1 MTEAAGVVK
10 GAGLVKVAAV
20 AGVASAAGVVR
31 VGKSGKGG
39 ARACPGAVRRTRC
52 RRCCTRR
59 RGWRRPPPS
68 RRPRLQRP
76 AAGGRH
82 WSRGR
87 HDCAACAMCAAG
99 VLHVRC
105 MGCVWAP
112 RCACPSLRAPRA
124 RGARLGREEDDGI
137 DACELLEDEEQA
149 RDGHEPAVA
158 RAHQLRPAAARR
170 IARLHWRHARAR
182 PPQACRRLLG
192 LGRAPLLGGVGLG
205 LGLGPGCGCS
215 ASGWATGWA
224 CGSTPCA
231 PPGRAS
237 VATRAPRAARPA
249 ARCTGGPRRRTSCAS
264 RRGRRGRGGGRRR
277 WRAGCRRT

>member
-20 AGVASAAGVVR
+20 AGVASAAGAVR
-31 VGKSGKGG
+31 VGKSGEGG

-76 AAGGRH
+76 AGR
-82 WSRGR
+82 WEALVARETR
-87 HDCAACAMCAAG
+87 LCCACNVRCRCAA
-99 VLHVRC
+99 VRC
-105 MGCVWAP
+105 MGSVWAP
-112 RCACPSLRAPRA
+112 RCVCPSLRAPRA
-124 RGARLGREEDDGI
+124 RGARLGREEHDGI

-192 LGRAPLLGGVGLG
+192 LGRAPLLCEVGLG

-215 ASGWATGWA
+215 ASGLAWGWA
-224 CGSTPCA
+224 CGSTPRA

-264 RRGRRGRGGGRRR
+264 RRDRRGRGGGRRR

>member
-1 MTEAAGVVK
+1 MHAATRMEATTAEPTPAFAK
-10 GAGLVKVAAV
+10 TCSRWEALV
-20 AGVASAAGVVR
+20 
-31 VGKSGKGG
+31 
-39 ARACPGAVRRTRC
+39 ARETRLCCVCNVRC
-52 RRCCTRR
+52 R
-59 RGWRRPPPS
+59 
-68 RRPRLQRP
+68 
-76 AAGGRH
+76 
-82 WSRGR
+82 
-87 HDCAACAMCAAG
+87 CAACA
-99 VLHVRC
+99 LHVRC
-105 MGCVWAP
+105 MGSGCAP
-112 RCACPSLRAPRA
+112 RCVCPSLRAPRA

-149 RDGHEPAVA
+149 RDRHEPAVA

-192 LGRAPLLGGVGLG
+192 LGRAPLLCEVGLG

-215 ASGWATGWA
+215 ASGLAS
-224 CGSTPCA
+224 GSTPCA

>member
-1 MTEAAGVVK
+1 MTGAAGVVK

-20 AGVASAAGVVR
+20 AGVASAARVVR

-87 HDCAACAMCAAG
+87 HDCAACAMCAACA
-99 VLHVRC
+99 LQVRC

-124 RGARLGREEDDGI
+124 RGARLGREEDDGV

-192 LGRAPLLGGVGLG
+192 LGRAPLLGEVGLGAGARARVRVFGFGFGLG
-205 LGLGPGCGCS
+205 LGLRFD
-215 ASGWATGWA
+215 AAR
-224 CGSTPCA
+224 

-237 VATRAPRAARPA
+237 VATRAPRAARSA

-277 WRAGCRRT
+277 WRAGCRCT